1 MLVLNLTPDDN
12 LSEILN
18 NLHEPATVFL
28 KSGVYRQKVWIQASD
43 VTIIGEDREKT
54 VISYDDFARKIH
66 ADGQEYNT
74 FRTYTVCVT
83 GERVKFENL
92 TVENTNTR
100 PEEVGQCVALSVNC
114 KSFRAENINLISTQ
128 DTLFLSPFPDDL
140 VVRYRGFIPEKQLY
154 LEGGS
159 RHYFKNCRIS
169 GTVDFIF
176 GCAEAYFE
184 KCEIISLHDNRG
196 CGFVAAPAQSLKQE
210 RGFVFDDCDFLSGGA
225 EDGSVYLARPWRDF
239 GKCEFINCRLGR
251 HIDPVLYDKWNDTN
265 RDTTARFAHFG
276 LKCDFTPTPVKWSE
290 ELTNTQSNDIINIC
304 TKRFKS

>member
-1 MLVLNLTPDDN
+1 MLVLHLTPDDN
-12 LSEILN
+12 ISDILN
-18 NLHEPATVFL
+18 NLHEPATVYL
-28 KSGVYRQKVWIQASD
+28 KNGVYRQKVWLKAND
-43 VTIIGEDREKT
+43 VTIIGENRETT
-54 VISYDDFARKIH
+54 VISYDDFALKIH
-66 ADGQEYNT
+66 TDGREYNT

-114 KSFRAENINLISTQ
+114 KSFRAENVNLVSTQ

-140 VVRYRGFIPEKQLY
+140 VVRYRGFIPEEQLY

-159 RHYFKNCRIS
+159 RHYFKNCKIS

-184 KCEIISLHDNRG
+184 NCEIISLHDNRG
-196 CGFVAAPAQSLKQE
+196 YGFVAAPAHSLKQE
-210 RGFVFDDCDFLSGGA
+210 RGFVFNDCNFLSGGA

-239 GKCEFINCRLGR
+239 GKSEFLNCRLGR
-251 HIDPVLYDKWNDTN
+251 HINPVLYDKWNDTN
-265 RDTTARFAHFG
+265 RDTTARFAHFD
-276 LKCDFTPTPVKWSE
+276 LKCDFTPTPVKWSKQ
-290 ELTNTQSNDIINIC
+290 LTEIQSNAIINNC
-304 TKRFKS
+304 TKYFKS

>member
-1 MLVLNLTPDDN
+1 MLVLHLSPDDN

-18 NLHEPATVFL
+18 NLNEPATVYL
-28 KSGVYRQKVWIQASD
+28 KSGLYRQKVWLRAND
-43 VTIIGEDREKT
+43 LTIIGENRETT

-66 ADGQEYNT
+66 PDGQEYNT
-74 FRTYTVCVT
+74 FRTYTLCIT
-83 GERVKFENL
+83 GERVKLENL

-114 KSFRAENINLISTQ
+114 KSFCADNINLVSTQ

-140 VVRYRGFIPEKQLY
+140 IVRYRGFIPEKQLY

-184 KCEIISLHDNRG
+184 RCEIISLHDKRG
-196 CGFVAAPAQSLKQE
+196 CGFVAAPAHSLKQE
-210 RGFVFDDCDFLSGGA
+210 RGFVFDGCDFLPGGA
-225 EDGSVYLARPWRDF
+225 GDGSVYLARPWRDF
-239 GKCEFINCRLGR
+239 GKCEFINCRLGK
-251 HIDPVLYDKWNDTN
+251 HINAALYDKWNDTY
-265 RDTTARFAHFG
+265 RDTTARFAHFN
-276 LKCDFTPTPVKWSE
+276 LKCDFCPSPVGWAT
-290 ELTNTQSNDIINIC
+290 ELSKTRANDIINTC
-304 TKRFKS
+304 TEHFKS